1 MSVDQKPFIAWFV
14 QTRVRLM
21 ALAIGDGVNDVGMIR
36 ASHVS
41 VGIRGTESHLAAQ
54 AASFRASEW
63 KQLRRLAR
71 LPPLCMRSRRPPP
84 SLTVALC
91 RPLAGRCSSRPRL
104 LINS

>member
-71 LPPLCMRSRRPPP
+71 LPPSLCMRSRRPPP

-91 RPLAGRCSSRPRL
+91 RPLAGRCSSRTR
-104 LINS
+104 

>member
-41 VGIRGTESHLAAQ
+41 VVFA
-54 AASFRASEW
+54 
-63 KQLRRLAR
+63 
-71 LPPLCMRSRRPPP
+71 
-84 SLTVALC
+84 
-91 RPLAGRCSSRPRL
+91 
-104 LINS
+104 